1 MDSSRLTEIKR
12 NQTMAAFVKINP
24 SMNKFKTELEV
35 LHKNLGG
42 EQVLF
47 EGRLVSMQPAADDNI
62 YKLIINNPTQEQL
75 IQTAVMNAIEDLFVY
90 MAKSTPNPGPTIC
103 SRIMYLFFFSI
114 TASFNGVVGGKTGTK
129 DFWNWSKSYILND
142 NTLYN
147 WIQQTLAYCVPKIIP
162 GWGNGI
168 TNYSPAFINFSN
180 DWDTWFAKRNTDNGQ
195 VGGSARAQPTSAQVP
210 NIGIFLDV
218 NASQNIAGFPEEDK
232 WTPLSLNGGV
242 TKQNYLTYGWGT
254 VISPSLPLA
263 DETTIVNAKK
273 TPVYPTGATRDTE
286 ILDLLNLSESL
297 TDEQKVIAEFWEGG
311 ANTITPPG
319 MCLWFWK
326 EYIISQDIKDLN
338 ILFFSGL
345 DLTIGIF
352 EASRL
357 CWNIKGFNRQARPIQ
372 EIRRKY
378 ATLGATSIKYD
389 KTSIDTRLWVPYQR
403 TNFVTPP
410 FPDFPSGHS
419 TFSQMFAKVMT
430 DWFGSDIQYQKVQA
444 PFSQL
449 SLLSPILTTS
459 QTGPFGSFTIIK
471 GSSSIQPGVVP
482 SNTITLSFSTW
493 QQMADQA
500 GLSRQYGGIHA
511 ASAHSGGQ
519 ALANAIRPVQKAN
532 WPLK

>member
-24 SMNKFKTELEV
+24 SMNNFKTELEV

-42 EQVLF
+42 EHVLF
-47 EGRLVSMQPAADDNI
+47 EGRLVSMQPAEDDDI
-62 YKLIINNPTQEQL
+62 YKINSNNPTQGEL
-75 IQTAVMNAIEDLFVY
+75 IQTSVMNALSDLFSY
-90 MAKSTPNPGPTIC
+90 MATSNSGPTIC

-114 TASFNGVVGGKTGTK
+114 TSSYNAVVGGKTGIN
-129 DFWNWSKSYILND
+129 DNWNWSKSYILND
-142 NTLYN
+142 NTLYS
-147 WIQQTLAYCVPKIIP
+147 WIQQTLAYCLPNIIP
-162 GWGNGI
+162 GWSNGI
-168 TNYSPAFINFSN
+168 MKFTPAFTNFSN
-180 DWDTWFAKRNTDNGQ
+180 DWDTWFAIRNTDNGQ
-195 VGGSARAQPTSAQVP
+195 VGGSARNPPTSTQVP
-210 NIGIFLDV
+210 NITTFLDV
-218 NASQNIAGFPEEDK
+218 NASQDISSFPQPAE
-232 WTPLSLNGGV
+232 WTPLSFDSGV
-242 TKQNYLTYGWGT
+242 TKKNYLTYGWGT
-254 VISPSLPLA
+254 VTSPSLSA
-263 DETTIVNAKK
+263 GNETFILSLNS
-273 TPVYPTGATRDTE
+273 TPAYPAGATRDTE
-286 ILDLLNLSESL
+286 ISDLLNMSETL
-297 TDEQKVIAEFWEGG
+297 TDRQKVIAEFWEGG

-357 CWNIKGFNRQARPIQ
+357 CWNVKGLNRQARPIQ

-389 KTSIDTRLWVPYQR
+389 GTTIDTRKWLPYQKP
-403 TNFVTPP
+403 TFVTPP

-419 TFSQMFAKVMT
+419 TFSQMFAQVMT
-430 DWFGSDIQYQKVQA
+430 DWFGSTIQNQKVQA

-449 SLLSPILTTS
+449 SLLSPILKTS
-459 QTGPFGSFTIIK
+459 QPGPFGTFTITT

-482 SNTITLSFSTW
+482 AITLTLSFTSW
-493 QQMADQA
+493 QEMADQA

-511 ASAHSGGQ
+511 ASAHTGGQ
-519 ALANAIRPVQKAN
+519 NLANSIRPSQKAN
-532 WPLK
+532 WPLI

>member
-24 SMNKFKTELEV
+24 SMNNFKSELEV

-42 EQVLF
+42 EHVLF
-47 EGRLVSMQPAADDNI
+47 EGRLVSMQPAEDDDI
-62 YKLIINNPTQEQL
+62 YKINTNKPTQEEL
-75 IQTAVMNAIEDLFVY
+75 IQKDIMIAIEELFVY
-90 MAKSTPNPGPTIC
+90 MAAPPNSGPTVC
-103 SRIMYLFFFSI
+103 ARIMYLFFFSI
-114 TASFNGVVGGKTGTK
+114 TASYNGIVGGKTGIN
-129 DFWNWSKSYILND
+129 DNWNWSKSYSLGD
-142 NTLYN
+142 NTLYK
-147 WIQQTLAYCVPKIIP
+147 WIQQTISYCLPKIIP
-162 GWGNGI
+162 GWGNGL
-168 TNYSPAFINFSN
+168 TTFTAAFTKFSN
-180 DWDTWFAKRNTDNGQ
+180 DWDVWFALRNLDNGQ

-218 NASQNIAGFPEEDK
+218 NASQNIAGFPEEDE
-232 WTPLSLNGGV
+232 WTPLSFNAGV
-242 TKQNYLTYGWGT
+242 SKQNYLTYGWGT
-254 VISPSLPLA
+254 VISPSLSA
-263 DETTIVNAKK
+263 GNETFIVSQNS
-273 TPVYPTGATRDTE
+273 TPAYPAGATRDTE
-286 ILDLLNLSESL
+286 ILDLFNMSETL
-297 TDEQKVIAEFWEGG
+297 TDTQKVIAEFWEGG

-326 EYIISQDIKDLN
+326 EYIISQDIKNLN
-338 ILFFSGL
+338 IIFFSGL
-345 DLTIGIF
+345 DLTIAIF

-357 CWNIKGFNRQARPIQ
+357 CWNVKGLNRQARPIQ

-378 ATLGATSIKYD
+378 ATLRARSRKYD
-389 KTSIDTRLWVPYQR
+389 GTDIDTRLWVPYQKP
-403 TNFVTPP
+403 TFVTPP

-419 TFSQMFAKVMT
+419 TFSQMFAQVMT
-430 DWFGSDIQYQKVQA
+430 DWFGSNIQTQKVQA

-449 SLLSPILTTS
+449 SLLSPILQTS
-459 QTGPFGSFTIIK
+459 QSGPFGTFTIPI
-471 GSSSIQPGVVP
+471 GSSTIQPGVVP
-482 SNTITLSFSTW
+482 SNTITLSFTSW